1 MGRQGGGGDSAMV
14 NSSIALL
21 QERFRQLERVREKR
35 EEKEMLKLFNEPDR
49 VVSPAMRYEPNKL
62 SSFQPEMIVP
72 HHSHRPHLQES
83 LSLGLNYQDSRH
95 ADFRAKTTPTST
107 SLWPNGPS
115 SGPSTSRSFDHS
127 DVDTS
132 LHL

>member
-1 MGRQGGGGDSAMV
+1 MGRQGGDSTIV

-35 EEKEMLKLFNEPDR
+35 EEKETLKLFNESDR
-49 VVSPAMRYEPNKL
+49 VSPARRYESNKL
-62 SSFQPEMIVP
+62 SFQPEMILP
-72 HHSHRPHLQES
+72 HRPPLQEP
-83 LSLGLNYQDSRH
+83 LSLGLDSHGKH
-95 ADFRAKTTPTST
+95 ADFRAMTTPSST
-107 SLWPNGPS
+107 SLWPS
-115 SGPSTSRSFDHS
+115 SPHGPSTSRNFDFS

>member
-1 MGRQGGGGDSAMV
+1 MGRQGGGGDSTIV

-35 EEKEMLKLFNEPDR
+35 EEKEMLKLFNESDR

-62 SSFQPEMIVP
+62 SPFQPEMILP

-83 LSLGLNYQDSRH
+83 LSLGLNYQDRH

-107 SLWPNGPS
+107 GLWPNSP